1 MATLH
6 LSNSTTVEELRK
18 EFNENFGS
26 QVKLYKGRSVA
37 DESDPLS
44 ELGLT
49 TEGTFE
55 CRSSL
60 TVASFIERMM
70 DEFGLKVKVYTCDEW
85 VACLD
90 GLTLESTGKVKKNAS
105 KADMEDMIAYQRSA
119 AGEGSQESDGAAQ
132 QEQEKQ
138 QREADKARAEAEL
151 EKRKAEEARL
161 KAEAE
166 AEAAKKAKAEQEKL
180 KAEAAAMA
188 AAKEAA
194 EKAKAEL
201 AKQRAEAEAAK
212 AELAK
217 LQAEAAK
224 AKAEAET
231 AKKAAAASAQ
241 PAPKPKCEGALSGLF
256 SVAKEKQ
263 VRFSMGSLQFH
274 PKKYEFRFAEHQ
286 YDRIEKKD
294 IFPVH
299 KFYDGWI
306 DCFGFGTSGYLGCEP
321 TENSTKSNDYPN
333 IPQENHDWGV
343 YNPIINGGNKAGLWR
358 SLKEDEAKYLLE
370 RRPNADKLKAK
381 ATVNNVK
388 GVVLL
393 PDDFYEHRARVP
405 FDATANYAD
414 NTYDIETWTKME
426 ESGAI
431 FLPNGHFRFDDARK
445 EWVWT
450 PMLRIWIW
458 NNYCIYDGVV
468 YSSTSPYLKSCVRLV
483 QDVE

>member
-26 QVKLYKGRSVA
+26 QVKLYKGRGSA
-37 DESDPLS
+37 DGSMKLS

-49 TEGTFE
+49 HEGTFE

-90 GLTLESTGKVKKNAS
+90 GLTLESTGKVKKNAV

-119 AGEGSQESDGAAQ
+119 AGEDGQDSDGAAQ
-132 QEQEKQ
+132 KEQEKQ
-138 QREADKARAEAEL
+138 QREAEAEL
-151 EKRKAEEARL
+151 EKRK
-161 KAEAE
+161 AE

-241 PAPKPKCEGALSGLF
+241 PAPKPQCEGALSGLF
-256 SVAKEKQ
+256 SVAEEKQ

-294 IFPVH
+294 IFPVD
-299 KFYDGWI
+299 KYYDGWI
-306 DCFGFGTSGYLGCEP
+306 DCFGFGTSGYMGCEP
-321 TENSTKSNDYPN
+321 TENGTKSDDYPRYH
-333 IPQENHDWGV
+333 PSPNHDWGV

-358 SLKEDEAKYLLE
+358 SLKENEADYLLK
-370 RRPNADKLKAK
+370 RRPHADKLIAL

-393 PDDFYEHRARVP
+393 PDDFFEHRVRVP
-405 FDATANYAD
+405 FDATAGYAD

-426 ESGAI
+426 EAGAI
-431 FLPNGHFRFDDARK
+431 FLPNGYFWFYDK
-445 EWVWT
+445 MKKWEWKDGV
-450 PMLRIWIW
+450 RIWIFT
-458 NNYCIYDGVV
+458 NRYIEGKSV
-468 YSSTSPYLKSCVRLV
+468 SSDLYMWWEKLCVRLV